1 MVLGMPMDLAPSERA
16 AALRDDLLAFMDSH
30 VYPAEA
36 TYERQIEEGGDP
48 HRLPPVVE
56 ELKAEARERGLWNLF
71 LPDERWGAGLSN
83 LDYAHLAEVTGRS
96 PHIAPESLNCGAPDT
111 GNMEVLA
118 MFGTP
123 EQQEQWLV
131 PLLEGEIRS
140 CFAMTEPEVASSDAT
155 NISGSIRR
163 EGDEFVID
171 TRKWFITGAADER
184 CKVALVLGRSNPDGP
199 RHAQHSLVL
208 VPMDAP
214 GVTVVRN
221 MSVFGYTDQH
231 GHVELL
237 LENVRVP
244 ASNLVGE
251 EGGGFAIAQARLG
264 PGRIHHCM
272 RAIGMSERAIDLMV
286 DRARTREAFGR
297 PLADQGLV
305 RAAIAESRMQVDQAR
320 LLVLATAHAIDTVG
334 ARAARAQVA
343 AIKIVAARAACDVID
358 RAIQV
363 HGGAGVSQDFP
374 LARFYAAARTL
385 RLVDGPDEVHLRTV
399 AKQELARGSRSV
411 SPGAWPGTD
420 VNCAG

>member
-1 MVLGMPMDLAPSERA
+1 MPMDLAPTERA

-30 VYPAEA
+30 VYPAEPV
-36 TYERQIEEGGDP
+36 YERQIAEGGDP

-56 ELKAEARERGLWNLF
+56 ELKAEARRRGLWNVF

-83 LDYAHLAEVTGRS
+83 LEYAHLAEITGRS
-96 PHIAPESLNCGAPDT
+96 PDIAPEALNSSAPDT

-123 EQQEQWLV
+123 EQQERWLV

-171 TRKWFITGAADER
+171 ARKWFITGAADER
-184 CKVALVLGRSNPDGP
+184 CRVALVLGRSNPDGP
-199 RHAQHSLVL
+199 RHAQHSIVL

-214 GVTVVRN
+214 GVQVVRN
-221 MSVFGYTDQH
+221 MQVFGYTDQH
-231 GHVELL
+231 GHVELRMDG
-237 LENVRVP
+237 VRVP

-272 RAIGMSERAIDLMV
+272 RAIGMAERAVDLMV

-297 PLADQGLV
+297 PLAEQGLV
-305 RAAIAESRMQVDQAR
+305 RAAIAESRMQIDQAR

-363 HGGAGVSQDFP
+363 HGGAGVSQDTP
-374 LARFYAAARTL
+374 LARFYASARTL

-399 AKQELARGSRSV
+399 AKQELARGDRS
-411 SPGAWPGTD
+411 
-420 VNCAG
+420 